1 MDVSQDA
8 SSAAPVVI
16 GRYELH
22 DPIASGGMATVHYG
36 RLAGPAGFSRP
47 VAIKR
52 LHPHLARDPE
62 FVAMFLDEARLAV
75 RIQHLNV
82 VPTLD
87 VVASKGEV
95 FLVMEF
101 VQGETLS
108 TLWRKS
114 LAAGERIAP
123 RIVGSVMTN
132 TLHGLHAAHEAKNE
146 QGQPLR
152 IVHRDVSPQNII
164 LSPDGVA
171 RVLDFGVAKAVGR
184 LQTTRQGSVKGKF
197 AYMAPEQLDADTT
210 LDRRVDVFAAGV
222 VCWELLAGRRLFQGD
237 QDAVILARVMTE
249 RPGPVTEHNPDL
261 PPEIDSVLDRA
272 LARNRDERYAT
283 ARAFADDI
291 ERVLGVAP
299 ASVVGDWVLASAGTV
314 IEQRA
319 AKLLEIERS
328 SNNNSTADPLLQSV
342 LEGKRIPSMH
352 PNESE
357 KPPPASPAEGTVT
370 VAESTPSRGKSAVPI
385 VGALLMVG
393 VLVGVSLAFAI
404 TRSEPGEPAGTFL
417 QPLAR
422 LSASPPHAVNASSSP
437 AGTARPVDG
446 GSLDARTIPDGS
458 SPAPPRPAYRHPPP
472 PRATK
477 TATPA
482 NCDPPYTLDANGHKI
497 WKRHCLR

>member
-8 SSAAPVVI
+8 SSSSPVVI
-16 GRYELH
+16 GRYELYE
-22 DPIASGGMATVHYG
+22 PIASGGMATVHYG

-114 LAAGERIAP
+114 LATGERIGP
-123 RIVGSVMTN
+123 KIVGAVMTN
-132 TLHGLHAAHEAKNE
+132 ALHGLHAAHEAKNE

-184 LQTTRQGSVKGKF
+184 LQTTRQGNVKGKF
-197 AYMAPEQLDADTT
+197 AYMAPEQFEAEAI

-222 VCWELLAGRRLFQGD
+222 VCWELLAGRRLFEGD
-237 QDAVILARVMTE
+237 QQAVILARVTSE
-249 RPGPVTEHNPDL
+249 RPGPVTEHNRDL
-261 PPEIDSVLDRA
+261 PPEIDGVLDRA
-272 LARNRDERYAT
+272 LARNRGERYAT
-283 ARAFADDI
+283 ARAFADDL

-299 ASVVGDWVLASAGTV
+299 ASVVGDWVLESAGTT
-314 IEQRA
+314 IQQRV

-328 SNNNSTADPLLQSV
+328 SHNSATKDRLFESV
-342 LEGKRIPSMH
+342 LEGKRISSMH
-352 PNESE
+352 PR
-357 KPPPASPAEGTVT
+357 PPASSGEGTVT
-370 VAESTPSRGKSAVPI
+370 ESVSPRNRPTAAMA
-385 VGALLMVG
+385 GALLVVG
-393 VLVGVSLAFAI
+393 VVVGVVVALA
-404 TRSEPGEPAGTFL
+404 TTMSEPAAPAGTFL
-417 QPLAR
+417 QPLSG
-422 LSASPPHAVNASSSP
+422 LSSTASSTLV
-437 AGTARPVDG
+437 ATARPLDG
-446 GSLDARTIPDGS
+446 GSLDATEPDAS
-458 SPAPPRPAYRHPPP
+458 SAPPRPTYRPPP
-472 PRATK
+472 PHATK
-477 TATPA
+477 PAA
-482 NCDPPYTLDANGHKI
+482 NCDPPYTLDKNGHKI